1 MLTYDSPNSVLEIW
15 AYSQDMQANIKDF
28 LKFFLLSVRMIGKNI
43 KFDDIKINN
52 SNFYGNK
59 RLFKIDDIDVNKTLV
74 SKKVPYGKK
83 KLI

>member
-1 MLTYDSPNSVLEIW
+1 
-15 AYSQDMQANIKDF
+15 
-28 LKFFLLSVRMIGKNI
+28 MIGKNI

-59 RLFKIDDIDVNKTLV
+59 RLFKIDDIDVNKILV

>member
-1 MLTYDSPNSVLEIW
+1 
-15 AYSQDMQANIKDF
+15 
-28 LKFFLLSVRMIGKNI
+28 MIGKNI
-43 KFDDIKINN
+43 KLDDIKINN